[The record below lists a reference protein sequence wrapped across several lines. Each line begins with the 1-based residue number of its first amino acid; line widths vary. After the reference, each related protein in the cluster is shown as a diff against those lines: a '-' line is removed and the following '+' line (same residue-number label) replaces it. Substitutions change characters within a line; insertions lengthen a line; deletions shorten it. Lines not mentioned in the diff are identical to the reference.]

1 MQRRV
6 VVTGIGAIAPN
17 GNSAPLM
24 WEAMKN
30 GVSGLGPLTTV
41 EIADNPVSVAA
52 EVKNFDPLD
61 YMDKKDARRM
71 DRYCRYAMA
80 AGSEAM
86 EDAAFG
92 SQMPDLNR
100 FGVIMGSGI
109 GGLDTMQT
117 EVTKLNARG
126 FKKTNPLFIPMM
138 IGNMGSGHLAIK
150 YGLRGHNTTVTT
162 ACASG
167 AHSIGDAFR
176 LIRHGYADAMLA
188 GGAEAALTSLSLSG
202 FCGLQA
208 LSLESDPNR
217 ASIPFDLERSGFV
230 LGEGAGAMVLE
241 EYEHAKRR
249 GARIYAEIAGYG
261 ATSDAYH
268 MTAPHP
274 EAFGPAEAMR
284 VAVEDAGI
292 SPMDVSYINAHG
304 TSTQLNDKAETLAI
318 KKVFGDYAYKMAIS
332 STKSMTGHLL
342 GAAGA
347 VEAVA
352 SVMSIVDDFVP
363 PTIHYEVPDPECD
376 LDYTPNE
383 GRAHTVNYALS
394 NSLAFGGHN
403 ASLLFA
409 KAKIRE
415 EI

>member
-30 GVSGLGPLTTV
+30 GVNGIGPLTTV

-52 EVKNFDPLD
+52 EIKDFDPLD

-71 DRYCRYAMA
+71 DRYCRYAVV

-92 SQMPDLNR
+92 DHLPDPER
-100 FGVIMGSGI
+100 FGVIIGSGI

-117 EVTKLNARG
+117 EVTKLNEKG

-176 LIRHGYADAMLA
+176 LVRHGYADAMLA

-208 LSLESDPNR
+208 LSLSNDPNR

-241 EYEHAKRR
+241 DLAHAVRR
-249 GARIYAEIAGYG
+249 GAKIYAEIVGYG
-261 ATSDAYH
+261 ATADAYH

-274 EAFGPAEAMR
+274 EAFGPAAAMR
-284 VAVEDAGI
+284 IAIEDAGI
-292 SPMDVSYINAHG
+292 TPDAVSYINAHG
-304 TSTQLNDKAETLAI
+304 TSTELNDKAETLAI
-318 KKVFGDYAYKMAIS
+318 KKVFGSYAYKVAVS

-352 SVMSIVDDFVP
+352 SVMSIVDGFVP
-363 PTIHYEVPDPECD
+363 PTINYKVPDPECD
-376 LDYTPNE
+376 LNYTPNT
-383 GRAHTVNYALS
+383 GRKTTVDYALS

-403 ASLLFA
+403 ASILFA
-409 KAKIRE
+409 KVKE
-415 EI
+415 

>member
-6 VVTGIGAIAPN
+6 VVTGMGAIAPN

-24 WEAMKN
+24 WDAMKN
-30 GVSGLGPLTTV
+30 GVNGHGPLTTV
-41 EIADNPVSVAA
+41 DIADNPVSVAA
-52 EVKNFDPLD
+52 EIKNFDPLD

-71 DRYCRYAMA
+71 DRYCRYAVV

-92 SQMPDLNR
+92 ADMPDPER
-100 FGVIMGSGI
+100 FGVIIGSGI
-109 GGLDTMQT
+109 GGLSTMQT
-117 EVTKLNARG
+117 EVTKLNSRG

-150 YGLRGHNTTVTT
+150 YGLKGHNTTVTT

-176 LIRHGYADAMLA
+176 LVRHGYADAMLA
-188 GGAEAALTSLSLSG
+188 GGAEAALTALSLSG

-208 LSLESDPNR
+208 LSLSSDPNR

-241 EYEHAKRR
+241 EYEHAMRR
-249 GARIYAEIAGYG
+249 GAKIYAEIAGYG
-261 ATSDAYH
+261 ATADAYH

-274 EAFGPAEAMR
+274 EAFGPAAAMR
-284 VAVEDAGI
+284 IAVEDAGI
-292 SPMDVSYINAHG
+292 APDAVSYINAHG
-304 TSTQLNDKAETLAI
+304 TSTELNDKAETLAI
-318 KKVFGDYAYKMAIS
+318 KKVFGEYAYKVAIS

-352 SVMSIVDDFVP
+352 SVMSIVDGFVP
-363 PTIHYEVPDPECD
+363 PTINYRVADPACD
-376 LDYTPNE
+376 LDYTPNK
-383 GRAHTVNYALS
+383 GRKADIRYVLS

-409 KAKIRE
+409 KV
-415 EI
+415 

>member
-1 MQRRV
+1 MFRRV

-24 WEAMKN
+24 WDAMKN
-30 GVSGLGPLTTV
+30 GVNGIGPLTTI
-41 EIADNPVSVAA
+41 EMEDNPVSVAA
-52 EVKNFDPLD
+52 EIKNFNPVD

-71 DRYCRYAMA
+71 DRYCQYAIVAGCEAMA
-80 AGSEAM
+80 DAG
-86 EDAAFG
+86 FG
-92 SQMPDLNR
+92 EKLPDQDR
-100 FGVIMGSGI
+100 FGAIIGSGV
-109 GGLDTMQT
+109 GGLDTMQA
-117 EVTKLNARG
+117 EVTKLNEKG

-138 IGNMGSGHLAIK
+138 IGNMGSAQLAIRF
-150 YGLRGHNTTVTT
+150 GLRGYNSTATT

-176 LIRHGYADAMLA
+176 LIRHGYADTMMA
-188 GGAEAALTSLSLSG
+188 GGAEAALTPLALSG

-208 LSLESDPNR
+208 LSLSTDINR
-217 ASIPFDLERSGFV
+217 ASIPFDLERNGFV
-230 LGEGAGAMVLE
+230 IGEGAGVVVLE
-241 EYEHAKRR
+241 DYEQAMKR
-249 GARIYAEIAGYG
+249 GAKIYAEIVGYG

-274 EAFGPAEAMR
+274 EAFGPAAAMR
-284 VAVEDAGI
+284 IAVEDAKI
-292 SPMDVSYINAHG
+292 PFDAVSYINAHG

-318 KKVFGDYAYKMAIS
+318 KKVFGDYAYKLAVS

-347 VEAVA
+347 IEAVA
-352 SVMSIVDDFVP
+352 GVMSIVDDFVP
-363 PTIHYEVPDPECD
+363 PTINYKVADPECD
-376 LDYTPNE
+376 LDCVPNK
-383 GRAHTVNYALS
+383 GRKMEVNYVLS

-409 KAKIRE
+409 KVK
-415 EI
+415 

>member
-6 VVTGIGAIAPN
+6 VVTGMGAIAPN

-24 WEAMKN
+24 WDAMKN
-30 GVSGLGPLTTV
+30 GVNGLGPLTTV
-41 EIADNPVSVAA
+41 DIADNPVSVAA
-52 EVKNFDPLD
+52 EIKNFDPLD

-86 EDAAFG
+86 EDAEFG
-92 SQMPDLNR
+92 TNMPAPER
-100 FGVIMGSGI
+100 FGVIIGSGI
-109 GGLDTMQT
+109 GGLSTMQT
-117 EVTKLNARG
+117 EVTKLNSRG

-150 YGLRGHNTTVTT
+150 YGLKGHNTTVTT

-176 LIRHGYADAMLA
+176 LVRHGYADAMLA
-188 GGAEAALTSLSLSG
+188 GGAEAALTALSLSG

-208 LSLESDPNR
+208 LSLSSDPDR

-241 EYEHAKRR
+241 EYEHAMRR
-249 GARIYAEIAGYG
+249 GAKIYAEIAGYG
-261 ATSDAYH
+261 ATADAYH

-274 EAFGPAEAMR
+274 DAAGPAEAMR
-284 VAVEDAGI
+284 IAVADAGI
-292 SPMDVSYINAHG
+292 VPDAVSYINAHG
-304 TSTQLNDKAETLAI
+304 TSTELNDKAETLAI
-318 KKVFGDYAYKMAIS
+318 KKVFGEYAYKVAIS

-352 SVMSIVDDFVP
+352 SVMSIVDGFVP
-363 PTIHYEVPDPECD
+363 PTINYRVADPTCD
-376 LDYTPNE
+376 LDYTPNK
-383 GRAHTVNYALS
+383 GRKAEISYVLS

-409 KAKIRE
+409 KV
-415 EI
+415 

>member
-6 VVTGIGAIAPN
+6 VVTGMGAIAPN

-24 WEAMKN
+24 WDAMKN
-30 GVSGLGPLTTV
+30 GVNGLGPLTTV
-41 EIADNPVSVAA
+41 DIADNPVSVAA
-52 EVKNFDPLD
+52 EIKNFDPLD

-86 EDAAFG
+86 EDAEFG
-92 SQMPDLNR
+92 TNMPASER
-100 FGVIMGSGI
+100 FGVIIGSGI
-109 GGLDTMQT
+109 GGLSTMQT
-117 EVTKLNARG
+117 EVTKLNSRG

-150 YGLRGHNTTVTT
+150 YGLKGHNTTVTT

-176 LIRHGYADAMLA
+176 LVRHGYADAMLA
-188 GGAEAALTSLSLSG
+188 GGAEAALTALSLSG

-208 LSLESDPNR
+208 LSLSSDPDR

-241 EYEHAKRR
+241 EYEHAMRR
-249 GARIYAEIAGYG
+249 GAKIYAEIAGYG
-261 ATSDAYH
+261 ATADAYH

-274 EAFGPAEAMR
+274 EAAGPAEAMR
-284 VAVEDAGI
+284 IAVADAGI
-292 SPMDVSYINAHG
+292 APDAVSYINAHG
-304 TSTQLNDKAETLAI
+304 TSTELNDKAETLAI
-318 KKVFGDYAYKMAIS
+318 KKVFGEYAYKVAIS

-352 SVMSIVDDFVP
+352 SVMSIVDGFVP
-363 PTIHYEVPDPECD
+363 PTINYRVADPACD
-376 LDYTPNE
+376 LDYTPNK
-383 GRAHTVNYALS
+383 GRKAEISYVLS

-409 KAKIRE
+409 KV
-415 EI
+415 

>member
-1 MQRRV
+1 MSRRV
-6 VVTGIGAIAPN
+6 VVTGVGAIAPN

-24 WEAMKN
+24 WDAMKN
-30 GVSGLGPLTTV
+30 GVNGIAPITTI
-41 EIADNPVSVAA
+41 EIADNPVSVAG
-52 EVKNFDPLD
+52 EIKNFDPVD

-71 DRYCRYAMA
+71 DRYCRYAVV

-86 EDAAFG
+86 EDANFG
-92 SQMPDLNR
+92 GNMPDPDR
-100 FGVIMGSGI
+100 FGVIIGSGV

-117 EVTKLNARG
+117 EVTKLNEKG

-138 IGNMGSGHLAIK
+138 IGNMGSGNLAIK

-167 AHSIGDAFR
+167 AHAIGDAFR

-188 GGAEAALTSLSLSG
+188 GGAEAALTPLALSG

-208 LSLESDPNR
+208 LSLSSDPNR
-217 ASIPFDLERSGFV
+217 ASIPFDAERNGFV
-230 LGEGAGAMVLE
+230 IGEGAGAIVLE
-241 EYEHAKRR
+241 EYESAVRR
-249 GARIYAEIAGYG
+249 GARIYAEIVGYG
-261 ATSDAYH
+261 ATADAYH

-274 EAFGPAEAMR
+274 EAIGPASAMR
-284 VAVEDAGI
+284 IAVEDAGV
-292 SPMDVSYINAHG
+292 PLDAVSYINAHG
-304 TSTQLNDKAETLAI
+304 TSTELNDKVETLAI
-318 KKVFGDYAYKMAIS
+318 KKVFGDYAKKIAVS

-347 VEAVA
+347 IEAVA
-352 SVMSIVDDFVP
+352 SIMSILDDFVP
-363 PTIHYEVPDPECD
+363 PTINYQVADPECD
-376 LDYTPNE
+376 LDYVPGK
-383 GRAHTVNYALS
+383 GRKTEVNYALS

-409 KAKIRE
+409 KVK
-415 EI
+415 

>member
-1 MQRRV
+1 MIRRV
-6 VVTGIGAIAPN
+6 VVTGVGAIAPN

-24 WEAMKN
+24 WDAMKKGVN
-30 GVSGLGPLTTV
+30 GIAPITTIQM
-41 EIADNPVSVAA
+41 EDNPVSVAA
-52 EVKNFDPLD
+52 EIKNFDPLD

-71 DRYCRYAMA
+71 DRYSRYAVV
-80 AGSEAM
+80 AGTEAM
-86 EDAAFG
+86 EDASFG
-92 SQMPDLNR
+92 GNMPDPEK
-100 FGVIMGSGI
+100 FGVIIGSGV

-117 EVTKLNARG
+117 EVTKLNERG

-138 IGNMGSGHLAIK
+138 IGNMGSGWLAIK
-150 YGLRGHNTTVTT
+150 FGLRGHNTTVTS
-162 ACASG
+162 ACSSG

-188 GGAEAALTSLSLSG
+188 GGAEAALTPLALSG

-208 LSLESDPNR
+208 LTLSKDPNR
-217 ASIPFDLERSGFV
+217 ASIPFDLERDGFV
-230 LGEGAGAMVLE
+230 IGEGAGALVLE
-241 EYEHAKRR
+241 DYEHAMKR
-249 GARIYAEIAGYG
+249 GANVYAEIVGYG

-274 EAFGPAEAMR
+274 EAIGPIAAMR
-284 VAVEDAGI
+284 IAMEDAKI
-292 SPMDVSYINAHG
+292 PFDAVSYINAHG

-318 KKVFGDYAYKMAIS
+318 KIVFGDRAYKLAIS

-347 VEAVA
+347 VEAIA

-363 PTIHYEVPDPECD
+363 PTINYKVKDPECD
-376 LDYTPNE
+376 LDYVPNK
-383 GRAHTVNYALS
+383 GRKMEVAYALS

-409 KAKIRE
+409 KVK
-415 EI
+415 